1 MSERPAVADEAIERE
16 VREFALR
23 CPVPLPPGEHV
34 LLGHGSGGKLTQQ
47 LIRDLL
53 VPALGGDQELAR
65 MGDAAVVPLPVG
77 AGRLAFTTDGFV
89 VQPAFFPGA
98 NIGELAVNGTVND
111 LAMMGAE
118 PLALSVALIL
128 EEGLPLDRLAG
139 VVTSMADACKRAG
152 VRLVTGDTKVVE
164 RGAADGLY
172 VTTSGIGL
180 IPEDVEVG
188 PERCRPGDRILI
200 TGPVGSHGVAVMSR
214 RAGIDFEAD
223 VRSDTAPLTA
233 VVRAMLKAGDVRC
246 LRDATRGGLA
256 SVLNEL
262 ADASGVSMTVTEAE
276 VPVLAPV
283 KAACEMLG
291 LDPLYVANE
300 GVAVVVV
307 APEDADRVLVE
318 ARAQELGVG
327 AAAIGEVG
335 APPVAVRLK
344 TGLGTTRPLIMLAGD
359 QLPRIC

>member
-1 MSERPAVADEAIERE
+1 MSDAVREAEERE

-23 CPVPLPPGEHV
+23 CPVPLPPGDAV

-47 LIRDLL
+47 LIRDLF
-53 VPALGGDQELAR
+53 VPALGGDPELSR
-65 MGDAAVVPLPVG
+65 LGDAAVVELPGG
-77 AGRLAFTTDGFV
+77 ARLAFTTDAFV
-89 VQPAFFPGA
+89 VQPAFFPGS
-98 NIGELAVNGTVND
+98 NIGALAVNGTVND

-118 PLALSVALIL
+118 PLALSAALIL
-128 EEGLPLDRLAG
+128 EEGLPIERLGG
-139 VVTSMADACKRAG
+139 VIAAMADACERAG

-172 VTTSGIGL
+172 ITTSGIGL
-180 IPEDVEVG
+180 VPEGIDVG
-188 PERCRPGDRILI
+188 PERCRPGDRII
-200 TGPVGSHGVAVMSR
+200 VTGPVGSHGVAVMSR

-223 VRSDTAPLTA
+223 LRSDTAPLTG
-233 VVRAMLKAGDVRC
+233 VVRAMLAAGEVRC

-262 ADASGVSMTVTEAE
+262 AEASGVSMTVAEAD
-276 VPVLAPV
+276 VPVLPPV

-300 GVAVVVV
+300 GVAVAIV
-307 APEDADRVLVE
+307 AADDAEGALAS
-318 ARAQELGVG
+318 ARADPLGTN
-327 AAAIGEVG
+327 AAIIGEVG
-335 APPVAVRLK
+335 DPPVAVHLR
-344 TGLGTTRPLIMLAGD
+344 TGLGATRPLIMLSGD